1 MGIKMQKKKMNAAL
15 AKATAL
21 LQNAKEADAAGN
33 TALATSYREQAITS
47 VEAWTHRNTRA
58 QDLLAEAT
66 TTPTATTDVAPIE
79 ITVEV
84 VETPTVEVAA
94 AAAPTVED
102 VKTPAAAVAKKA
114 TAAATATKTTTKRTT
129 WKKKK

>member
-1 MGIKMQKKKMNAAL
+1 MGLKMQRKKKQWAIAMARILLEDAKTAATPEEAATNRANAARVVELYRHRDL
-15 AKATAL
+15 AAMELYT
-21 LQNAKEADAAGN
+21 
-33 TALATSYREQAITS
+33 
-47 VEAWTHRNTRA
+47 
-58 QDLLAEAT
+58 EAT
-66 TTPTATTDVAPIE
+66 TTSTVTTDVAPIE
-79 ITVEV
+79 ITVEA

-114 TAAATATKTTTKRTT
+114 TAAATATKTTTKKTT

>member
-1 MGIKMQKKKMNAAL
+1 MGIKMQRKKMNAAL

-21 LQNAKEADAAGN
+21 LQNAKEADAAGD
-33 TALATSYREQAITS
+33 TALAARSREQAIAA
-47 VEAWTHRNTRA
+47 VEGYTHRNPRA
-58 QDLLAEAT
+58 QELLAEAT
-66 TTPTATTDVAPIE
+66 TTPTVTTDVAPIE
-79 ITVEV
+79 STVEV

-102 VKTPAAAVAKKA
+102 VKTPAAAVAKKS
-114 TAAATATKTTTKRTT
+114 TAAATATKTTTKKTT